1 MDKSVLLLILDG
13 WGITQQ
19 TQYSAIAHARTP
31 YIDQL
36 YKKYL
41 HSQLQASGAAVGLPH
56 GQMGNSEVGHMHLG
70 AGRVI
75 PQDLVRINQA
85 IQSGELATNPTLS
98 AALVYAKAH
107 GKPIH
112 LMGLVTDGGIHAHI
126 DHLKALCSL
135 LAQEDVPVFIHAF
148 TDGRDTAPQSA
159 IGFLDQLVPYQ
170 PHVKLA
176 TIMGRY
182 YAMDRDQRWERVQT
196 AYDALVHGKGN
207 RTQDWKDAVEKSYK
221 AGITDEFIQPII
233 LTQDSGDPIAT
244 IQPEDVV
251 LCFNFRTDR
260 GRQITQVLTQTSF
273 PAYQMHPLSLYYLT
287 LTVYDETFREVQSI
301 FHKSTLI
308 NTLGEVL
315 SQQGKSQLRIAETEK
330 YPHVTYFFSGG
341 REEPFP
347 GEERILCPSP
357 QVATY
362 DLAPAMSAYDITRKL
377 TPLLDKQQFD
387 FICLNFANPDMV
399 GHTGVWQAAIKACE
413 VVDACVGQVVEHA
426 LKNNYVT
433 FLVSDHG
440 NVEQMFEKD
449 GSPYTAH
456 TTNPVPFVRIAPP
469 TYQHPIRTGTLI
481 DVAPTILQAMHIPIP
496 MEMEGRPL

>member
-1 MDKSVLLLILDG
+1 MDPKVLLLILDG

-31 YIDQL
+31 YINQL
-36 YKKYL
+36 YKNYP
-41 HSQLQASGAAVGLPH
+41 HSLLQASGAAVGLPD

-75 PQDLVRINQA
+75 PQDLVRINRA
-85 IQSGELATNPTLS
+85 IQSGELRKNLTLL
-98 AALVYAKAH
+98 AALTYAKQH

-112 LMGLVTDGGIHAHI
+112 LMGLVSDGGIHAHI
-126 DHLKALCSL
+126 DHLKGLCSL
-135 LAQEDVPVFIHAF
+135 LAQEDLPVFVHAF
-148 TDGRDTAPQSA
+148 TDGRDTAPHSA
-159 IGFLDQLVPYQ
+159 IGFLDQLTPYQ

-182 YAMDRDQRWERVQT
+182 YAMDRDQRWERVQV
-196 AYDALVHGKGN
+196 AYDALVQGRGN
-207 RTQDWKDAVEKSYK
+207 PTQDWKIAIEQSYK

-233 LTQDSGDPIAT
+233 LTQTSGEPVAA
-244 IQPEDVV
+244 IQPGDVV

-260 GRQITQVLTQTSF
+260 GRQITQALTQTPF
-273 PAYQMHPLSLYYLT
+273 PTYQMHPLSLYYLT
-287 LTVYDETFREVQSI
+287 LTVYDETFRDVQSI
-301 FHKSTLI
+301 FHKSALT

-362 DLAPAMSAYDITRKL
+362 DLVPAMRAGDITSKV
-377 TPLLDKQQFD
+377 TPLLDKRQFD

-399 GHTGVWQAAIKACE
+399 GHTGVWQAAIEACE
-413 VVDACVGQVVEHA
+413 VVDTCVGQVVEHA
-426 LKNNYVT
+426 LRNNYIT

-440 NVEQMFEKD
+440 NVEQMLQED

-456 TTNPVPFVRIAPP
+456 TTNPVPFVRIDP
-469 TYQHPIRTGTLI
+469 TYQHPVRIGTLI
-481 DVAPTILQAMHIPIP
+481 NVAPTILQAMHIPIP
-496 MEMEGRPL
+496 REMEGRSL